1 MPDRTRT
8 WELVQERARTDS
20 RIRYRKLDS
29 NEGIAGNTNQG
40 FALATGDYIALLDHD
55 DILHPCALWYVA
67 EALQSKARTL
77 CTPTK

>member
-1 MPDRTRT
+1 MGA
-8 WELVQERARTDS
+8 LVQERARTDS

-40 FALATGDYIALLDHD
+40 FALATGEYIALLDHD
-55 DILHPCALWYVA
+55 DILHPCALCMWRKP
-67 EALQSKARTL
+67 SPSRARTL